1 MDPDFGREG
10 DAVDVAKSGFGA
22 LVRGSGP
29 QMGGVMRRV
38 VVAVARFAAA
48 WFVMAGG
55 AAAQPVELQWWHA
68 MTAANAAVV
77 NEIAADFN
85 ASQSEYKVVPVFK
98 GTYAETM
105 NAGIAAY
112 RAGRGPDILQVFEVG
127 TATMMA
133 AKGAVMPVYQL
144 MKDAGERFDPHA
156 YLPAVTGYYS
166 TADGRMLSLPF
177 NSSTA
182 IVYWNRELFKKAG
195 LDPYK
200 PPKTWPETFAL
211 AKKLRAAG
219 VPCGFTAG
227 WISWTQIEQF
237 SAWHNLAFASKADGF
252 DGPDARLEFNNPT
265 VVRHVANL
273 AAAEKDRSFDYGGRT
288 SEPEGKFI
296 DGECGMIQT
305 SSGAYGTFRS
315 GAKFEF
321 GMTELPYY
329 PDVAG
334 APQNSIIGGAS
345 LWVMAGK
352 PPQDYKG
359 VARFFTFLSQTD
371 LQQKLHE
378 VTGYLPITTAA
389 YEATKASGFYAKN
402 PDREIPVLQM
412 TAKPPTENSRGLR
425 LGNLV
430 RIRDIVAEDLE
441 AVFAGKEGAQAG
453 LDDAVRRGNALLV
466 QFQENT
472 R

>member
-1 MDPDFGREG
+1 
-10 DAVDVAKSGFGA
+10 
-22 LVRGSGP
+22 
-29 QMGGVMRRV
+29 MRKVLLAATIAV
-38 VVAVARFAAA
+38 VVFARI
-48 WFVMAGG
+48 G
-55 AAAQPVELQWWHA
+55 AALAQPIELQWWHA

-77 NEIAADFN
+77 NQIAAEFN

-112 RAGRGPDILQVFEVG
+112 RAGKAPDILQIFEVG

-144 MKDAGERFDPHA
+144 MKDAGEPFDPKA

-166 TADGRMLSLPF
+166 TTDGKMLSLPF

-182 IVYWNRELFKKAG
+182 IVYWNKALFKQAG
-195 LDPYK
+195 LDPLR
-200 PPKTWPETFAL
+200 PPKTWPETFAF
-211 AKKLRAAG
+211 AEKLRAGGA
-219 VPCGFTAG
+219 PCGFTAG
-227 WISWTQIEQF
+227 WISWTQLEQF

-265 VVRHVANL
+265 IVRHIANL
-273 AAAEKDRSFDYGGRT
+273 AAAEKDKSFDYGGRT
-288 SEPEGKFI
+288 SEPEGKFLN
-296 DGECGMIQT
+296 GECGMIQT
-305 SSGAYGTFRS
+305 SSGAYGTFKS

-329 PDVAG
+329 PDVPG

-352 PPQDYKG
+352 SPEEYKG
-359 VARFFTFLSQTD
+359 VAKFFTFLSQTD

-378 VTGYLPITTAA
+378 VTGYLPITKAA
-389 YEATKASGFYAKN
+389 YQATKASGFYAKN

-430 RIRDIVAEDLE
+430 RIRDVIAEDLE
-441 AVFAGKEGAQAG
+441 AIFAGKENAQTG
-453 LDDAVRRGNALLV
+453 LDDAVKRGNELLA
-466 QFQENT
+466 QFQQNT
-472 R
+472 Q